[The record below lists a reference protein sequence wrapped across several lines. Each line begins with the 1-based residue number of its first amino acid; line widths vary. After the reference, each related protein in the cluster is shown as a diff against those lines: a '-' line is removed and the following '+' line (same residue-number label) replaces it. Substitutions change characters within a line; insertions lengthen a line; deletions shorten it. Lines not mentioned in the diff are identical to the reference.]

1 MSIFE
6 TIKAAV
12 SVPQAAAYYGMKI
25 QRNNM
30 TRCCFHD
37 DHHYRPSPGTR
48 PGAGY
53 TWPLQAMACVSQAS
67 PDLMSSMKLNDTY
80 YYCFACLEHGDV
92 IDLVAQLYRESH
104 YAAVQRIARDFGI
117 GPNSP
122 ATAAAK
128 PCLPCRNP
136 DEKLCRSVLTDYEQ
150 LLMRWKQDYAPATAD
165 APIDDRYVEACQM
178 LPAVTDM
185 IDALFQADAELRARV
200 ARQVVQDGTIPQ
212 LKARLDKLRK
222 EVPDGSE
229 SPCAAA

>member
-1 MSIFE
+1 MNIYD

-25 QRNNM
+25 QHNYM

-37 DHHYRPSPGTR
+37 DHHP
-48 PGAGY
+48 
-53 TWPLQAMACVSQAS
+53 
-67 PDLMSSMKLNDTY
+67 SMKLNDTY

-92 IDLVAQLYRESH
+92 IDLVARLHRESH

-122 ATAAAK
+122 APAAAK
-128 PCLPCRNP
+128 PHIPHRDP
-136 DEKLCRSVLTDYEQ
+136 DEALCMSVLIDYEQ
-150 LLMRWKQDYAPATAD
+150 LLKRWKHDYAPATAD

-185 IDALFQADAELRARV
+185 IDTLFQADAELRARV
-200 ARQVVQDGTIPQ
+200 VRQVVQDGTIPQ

-222 EVPDGSE
+222 EMPDGSE

>member
-6 TIKAAV
+6 TIKTAV
-12 SVPQAAAYYGMKI
+12 SVPQAATYYGMKI

-37 DHHYRPSPGTR
+37 DHPP
-48 PGAGY
+48 
-53 TWPLQAMACVSQAS
+53 
-67 PDLMSSMKLNDTY
+67 SMKLNDTY
-80 YYCFACLEHGDV
+80 YYCFAYLEHGDV
-92 IDLVAQLYRESH
+92 IDLVAQLHRESH
-104 YAAVQRIARDFGI
+104 YVAVQRIAKDFGI
-117 GPNSP
+117 GPNTP
-122 ATAAAK
+122 ASAAAK
-128 PCLPCRNP
+128 PCLPRRNP

-165 APIDDRYVEACQM
+165 APIDDRYVEAWQM

-185 IDALFQADAELRARV
+185 IDALFQADTELRARV
-200 ARQVVQDGTIPQ
+200 VHQVVQDGTIPR
-212 LKARLDKLRK
+212 LKARLDKLRE

>member
-1 MSIFE
+1 MTIYE

-37 DHHYRPSPGTR
+37 DHHP
-48 PGAGY
+48 
-53 TWPLQAMACVSQAS
+53 
-67 PDLMSSMKLNDTY
+67 SMKLNDTY

-92 IDLVAQLYRESH
+92 IDLVAQLHHESH

-122 ATAAAK
+122 ALAAAK
-128 PCLPCRNP
+128 PRLPRRNP
-136 DEKLCRSVLTDYEQ
+136 DEDLCRSVLTDYEQ
-150 LLMRWKQDYAPATAD
+150 LLKRWKNDYAPATAGT
-165 APIDDRYVEACQM
+165 PIDDRYVEACQM

-200 ARQVVQDGTIPQ
+200 VRQIVQDGTIPQ

>member
-1 MSIFE
+1 MTIYD

-12 SVPQAAAYYGMKI
+12 SIPQAAAYYGMNI

-37 DHHYRPSPGTR
+37 DHHPS
-48 PGAGY
+48 
-53 TWPLQAMACVSQAS
+53 L
-67 PDLMSSMKLNDTY
+67 KLNDTY
-80 YYCFACLEHGDV
+80 FYCFACLEHGDV
-92 IDLVAQLYRESH
+92 IDLVARLHRESH

-128 PCLPCRNP
+128 PCLPRRNP
-136 DEKLCRSVLTDYEQ
+136 DENLCRSVLTDYEQ
-150 LLMRWKQDYAPATAD
+150 LLKRWKQDYAPATAD

-200 ARQVVQDGTIPQ
+200 VRQVVQNGTIPR
-212 LKARLDKLRK
+212 LKERLDRLRK
-222 EVPDGSE
+222 EAVDDNE
-229 SPCAAA
+229 SPTAAA

>member
-37 DHHYRPSPGTR
+37 DKHP
-48 PGAGY
+48 
-53 TWPLQAMACVSQAS
+53 
-67 PDLMSSMKLNDTY
+67 SMKLNDSY
-80 YYCFACLEHGDV
+80 YYCFVCLEHGDV
-92 IDLVAQLYRESH
+92 IDLVAQLHRESH
-104 YAAVQRIARDFGI
+104 YAAAQRIARDFGI

-128 PCLPCRNP
+128 PRLPSRNP
-136 DEKLCRSVLTDYEQ
+136 DEDLCRSVLTDYEQ
-150 LLMRWKQDYAPATAD
+150 LLKSWKNDYAPATPD
-165 APIDDRYVEACQM
+165 DPVNDRYVEACQM

-200 ARQVVQDGTIPQ
+200 VRQVVRDGTIPR
-212 LKARLDKLRK
+212 LKERLNKLRK
-222 EVPDGSE
+222 EVPDGKD
-229 SPCAAA
+229 SPAAAA

>member
-25 QRNNM
+25 QHNNM

-37 DHHYRPSPGTR
+37 DHHPS
-48 PGAGY
+48 
-53 TWPLQAMACVSQAS
+53 MN
-67 PDLMSSMKLNDTY
+67 LNDTY
-80 YYCFACLEHGDV
+80 FYCFACLEHGDV
-92 IDLVAQLYRESH
+92 IGLVAQLHRESH

-117 GPNSP
+117 DPNSP
-122 ATAAAK
+122 APAAAK
-128 PCLPCRNP
+128 SRPPRRSP
-136 DEKLCRSVLTDYEQ
+136 DEDLCRSVLTDYEQ
-150 LLMRWKQDYAPATAD
+150 LLKRWKQDYAPATAD

-178 LPAVTDM
+178 LPTVTDM
-185 IDALFQADAELRARV
+185 IDALFQADTELRARV
-200 ARQVVQDGTIPQ
+200 VLQVVQDGTIPQ

>member
-1 MSIFE
+1 MTIYE

-37 DHHYRPSPGTR
+37 DHHP
-48 PGAGY
+48 
-53 TWPLQAMACVSQAS
+53 
-67 PDLMSSMKLNDTY
+67 SMKLNDTY

-92 IDLVAQLYRESH
+92 IDLVAQLHRESH
-104 YAAVQRIARDFGI
+104 YAAVQRIARDFGL

-122 ATAAAK
+122 APAAAK
-128 PCLPCRNP
+128 PYSPRRDP
-136 DEKLCRSVLTDYEQ
+136 DEVLCMSVLIDYEQ
-150 LLMRWKQDYAPATAD
+150 LIKRWKQDYAPAT
-165 APIDDRYVEACQM
+165 PDDPVNERYVEACQM

-185 IDALFQADAELRARV
+185 IDTLFQADAELRARV
-200 ARQVVQDGTIPQ
+200 VHQVVQDGTIPR
-212 LKARLDKLRK
+212 LKARLDKLRE

>member
-6 TIKAAV
+6 AIKAAV

-25 QRNNM
+25 QRNHM

-37 DHHYRPSPGTR
+37 DHHP
-48 PGAGY
+48 
-53 TWPLQAMACVSQAS
+53 
-67 PDLMSSMKLNDTY
+67 SMKLNDTY

-92 IDLVAQLYRESH
+92 IDLVARLHRERH
-104 YAAVQRIARDFGI
+104 YAAVQRIAKDFGI
-117 GPNSP
+117 GPNTP
-122 ATAAAK
+122 ASAAAK
-128 PCLPCRNP
+128 PCLPRRNP

-178 LPAVTDM
+178 LPAVPDL
-185 IDALFQADAELRARV
+185 IDALFQADTELRARV
-200 ARQVVQDGTIPQ
+200 VHQVVQDGTIPR
-212 LKARLDKLRK
+212 LKARLDKLRE

>member
-1 MSIFE
+1 MTVYE

-12 SVPQAAAYYGMKI
+12 SVPQAAAYYGMNI

-37 DHHYRPSPGTR
+37 DHNP
-48 PGAGY
+48 
-53 TWPLQAMACVSQAS
+53 
-67 PDLMSSMKLNDTY
+67 SMKLNDTY

-92 IDLVAQLYRESH
+92 IDLVAQLHRESH

-117 GPNSP
+117 GPNTP
-122 ATAAAK
+122 ASAAAK
-128 PCLPCRNP
+128 PHPPRRNS
-136 DEKLCRSVLTDYEQ
+136 DEVLCRSVLTDYEQ
-150 LLMRWKQDYAPATAD
+150 LLKRWKLDYAPATAD

-178 LPAVTDM
+178 LPAITEM
-185 IDALFQADAELRARV
+185 IDVLFQADAELRARV
-200 ARQVVQDGTIPQ
+200 VRQVVQDGTIPQ
-212 LKARLDKLRK
+212 LKARLDKMRK

>member
-37 DHHYRPSPGTR
+37 DHNP
-48 PGAGY
+48 
-53 TWPLQAMACVSQAS
+53 
-67 PDLMSSMKLNDTY
+67 SMKLNDTY

-92 IDLVAQLYRESH
+92 IDLVAQLHRESH

-117 GPNSP
+117 GPNTP
-122 ATAAAK
+122 ASAAAK
-128 PCLPCRNP
+128 PRPSRRNP
-136 DEKLCRSVLTDYEQ
+136 DEALCRSVLTDYEQ
-150 LLMRWKQDYAPATAD
+150 LLKRWKQDYAPA
-165 APIDDRYVEACQM
+165 APDDPVNDRYMEACQM

-200 ARQVVQDGTIPQ
+200 VRQVVQDDTIPH
-212 LKARLDKLRK
+212 LKKRLDKLRK
-222 EVPDGSE
+222 EAVDGDE
-229 SPCAAA
+229 SPTAAA

>member
-12 SVPQAAAYYGMKI
+12 RVPQAAAYYGMKI
-25 QRNNM
+25 QRNHM

-37 DHHYRPSPGTR
+37 DHHP
-48 PGAGY
+48 
-53 TWPLQAMACVSQAS
+53 
-67 PDLMSSMKLNDTY
+67 SMKLNDTY

-92 IDLVAQLYRESH
+92 IDLVAQLHRESH

-122 ATAAAK
+122 APAAAK
-128 PCLPCRNP
+128 PCLPRRNP
-136 DEKLCRSVLTDYEQ
+136 DENLCRSVLTDYEQ
-150 LLMRWKQDYAPATAD
+150 LLKRWKQDYAPATAD

-185 IDALFQADAELRARV
+185 IDTLFQADAELRARV
-200 ARQVVQDGTIPQ
+200 VRQVVQNGTIPQ
-212 LKARLDKLRK
+212 LKARLDKLRE

-229 SPCAAA
+229 SPCTAA

>member
-1 MSIFE
+1 MTIYD

-37 DHHYRPSPGTR
+37 DHNP
-48 PGAGY
+48 
-53 TWPLQAMACVSQAS
+53 
-67 PDLMSSMKLNDTY
+67 SMKLNDTY

-92 IDLVAQLYRESH
+92 IDLVAQLHRESH

-122 ATAAAK
+122 APAAAR
-128 PCLPCRNP
+128 PYSPYRNS
-136 DEKLCRSVLTDYEQ
+136 DEALCMSVLTDYEQ
-150 LLMRWKQDYAPATAD
+150 LLKRWKLDYAPATAD
-165 APIDDRYVEACQM
+165 APIDDRFVEACQM

-200 ARQVVQDGTIPQ
+200 VRQVVQDGTIPQ
-212 LKARLDKLRK
+212 LKARLDKLRE